1 MSQNDG
7 EMSTAGIIGITGFAI
22 LLLIGLV
29 ILCMWGCPLYS
40 VYSARQSGA
49 AQLAH
54 AQSSK
59 EVAVAE
65 AKAKMESA
73 TYEAQADTIRAH
85 GIAAS
90 NQIIGNSLKQNQSYL
105 QWLWIDQMKD
115 TKNQIIYVP
124 SGKMGLPILEASR
137 IGQSPG
143 QPTQPE
149 DQ

>member
-1 MSQNDG
+1 MSPFQIVSVTG
-7 EMSTAGIIGITGFAI
+7 LIIIA
-22 LLLIGLV
+22 LLGLIVLA
-29 ILCMWGCPLYS
+29 MWGCPVYS
-40 VYSARQSGA
+40 VYSARKNGE

-90 NQIIGNSLKQNQSYL
+90 NQIIGNSLKLNQVYL
-105 QWLWIDQMKD
+105 EWLWIDQLKD

-124 SGKMGLPILEASR
+124 SQKFGLPILEANR
-137 IGQSPG
+137 LPG
-143 QPTQPE
+143 EPINAPTENQ
-149 DQ
+149 

>member
-1 MSQNDG
+1 MSQIETDS
-7 EMSTAGIIGITGFAI
+7 EPSMFQITGVVSLVVAFLLALII
-22 LLLIGLV
+22 LA
-29 ILCMWGCPLYS
+29 MWGCPKYA
-40 VYSARQSGA
+40 VYSARKQGE

-90 NQIIGNSLKQNQSYL
+90 NQIIGNSLRQNEDYL
-105 QWLWIDQMKD
+105 KWLWIDELKD

-124 SGKMGLPILEASR
+124 DGHMGLPLLEANR
-137 IGQSPG
+137 LQNPIP
-143 QPTQPE
+143 PNPE
-149 DQ
+149 